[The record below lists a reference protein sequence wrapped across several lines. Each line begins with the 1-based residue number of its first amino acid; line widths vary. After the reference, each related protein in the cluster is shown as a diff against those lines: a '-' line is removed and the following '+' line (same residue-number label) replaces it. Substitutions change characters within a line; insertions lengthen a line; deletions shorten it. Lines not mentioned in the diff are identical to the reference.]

1 MAKKILVVDDEI
13 HIAKI
18 IQFTLKQENFEVV
31 VANDGTEGL
40 RKAREENPDLI
51 VLDLMLPNIDG
62 YRICRLL
69 KFDEKYKTIP
79 VILLSART
87 TQQDID
93 LGHQVGA
100 DAFMKKPFEPE
111 VLAEKVKELLGI
123 GVNADNGL

>member
-18 IQFTLKQENFEVV
+18 IQFTLEQENFEVA

-51 VLDLMLPNIDG
+51 VLDLMLPNIYG

-87 TQQDID
+87 THQDND
-93 LGHQVGA
+93 TGH
-100 DAFMKKPFEPE
+100 
-111 VLAEKVKELLGI
+111 
-123 GVNADNGL
+123 